1 MFDKNS
7 EVDTYCMVFNQYS
20 TSFLTLIIREFGGVV
35 TKWLSWP
42 FADGMFH
49 ILQRAA
55 SIPHSTTPTVFN
67 FLPGVITAV
76 FLHLPPTVSS
86 LAKCHRGIKPPSH
99 PPSFDTRCHEQT
111 IATMNAST
119 TPPTDDL
126 MASAAYHFQQLK
138 PMIPLYI
145 HLILSALFPIVTGA
159 FASLSR
165 PSTAAKPSKRSKKSH
180 EEDDDDEE
188 EDVVEQKMEGMSPKD
203 AIILP
208 ITAGLVL
215 GGLYW
220 LIKKY
225 GADMI
230 NLIFGWYFSCVGVF
244 SVGKL
249 FNDAAA
255 LSISVV
261 FPAYFAHKGKLWR
274 ADGAER
280 KAVAGEN
287 ARTSPLPG
295 IMGLIPLPRM
305 VSDRLWSLQSVPK
318 QKYALV
324 AYVKNVLDVNGPVT
338 LLNVAAAVCS
348 LAAIS
353 YNQFIDKPW
362 WLTNLQGFAVSYTA
376 LQVMSP
382 TTFVTGSL
390 ILSALFFYDIWAV
403 FFTPLMVT
411 VAKNLDQPIKLLF
424 PRPDEPGVE
433 GKPPVRSYSMLGLGD
448 IVLPGLMIGLAL
460 RFDLHMYYLKKQ
472 KIAAKTGKG
481 EATGQEIVKAD
492 YHNVTGIWGSRL
504 WTFGLERPSL
514 PQSIVTA
521 AFPKPYFIV
530 SIVGYV
536 IGMVATLLVMSIW
549 QHAQPALLYLVPG
562 VLLSIWSTALV
573 RGEVK
578 EMWNY
583 TEEVNGEA
591 SDDDADAKTKRP
603 GDNKET
609 DTKKDPKSDE
619 GWWDYAKYEVIG
631 LSRPGEAND
640 KKDQDKKDADALK
653 AKAAKDPDS
662 IFAISL
668 RRMGKSKGARKDE
681 SVATSE
687 QHDDADTHS
696 GSDDAVIVSKDTED
710 VTVKGPTKRTRSKKV

>member
-1 MFDKNS
+1 
-7 EVDTYCMVFNQYS
+7 
-20 TSFLTLIIREFGGVV
+20 
-35 TKWLSWP
+35 
-42 FADGMFH
+42 
-49 ILQRAA
+49 
-55 SIPHSTTPTVFN
+55 
-67 FLPGVITAV
+67 
-76 FLHLPPTVSS
+76 
-86 LAKCHRGIKPPSH
+86 
-99 PPSFDTRCHEQT
+99 
-111 IATMNAST
+111 
-119 TPPTDDL
+119 
-126 MASAAYHFQQLK
+126 MASAVYHFQQLK

-145 HLILSALFPIVTGA
+145 HLIISALFPIVTGA

-165 PSTAAKPSKRSKKSH
+165 PSSAAKPSKKSKKSH
-180 EEDDDDEE
+180 EEDDEDED
-188 EDVVEQKMEGMSPKD
+188 EDEVEQKMEGMSPKD

-230 NLIFGWYFSCVGVF
+230 NLIFGYYFSAVGVF

-255 LSISVV
+255 LTIGVV
-261 FPAYFAHKGKLWR
+261 FPAYFAHRGKLWR
-274 ADGAER
+274 TNGAER
-280 KAVAGEN
+280 KAVTGESAN
-287 ARTSPLPG
+287 ESRTSPLPG
-295 IMGLIPLPRM
+295 MLGLIPLPRV
-305 VSDRLWSLQSVPK
+305 VSDGLWSLRSVPK
-318 QKYALV
+318 QKYAFV
-324 AYVKNVLDVNGPVT
+324 AYVKNILDVNGPVT

-382 TTFVTGSL
+382 TTFVTGSM
-390 ILSALFFYDIWAV
+390 ILSALFCYDIWAV

-433 GKPPVRSYSMLGLGD
+433 GKPPTKSYSMLGLGD

-460 RFDLHMYYLKKQ
+460 RFDLHMYYLRKQ
-472 KIAAKTGKG
+472 KMAAKTGKG
-481 EATGQEIVKAD
+481 EETAQEVVKAD
-492 YHNVTGIWGSRL
+492 YHNVTGVWGSRI
-504 WTFGLERPSL
+504 WTFGLDRSSL
-514 PQSIVTA
+514 PQTLVTA

-530 SIVGYV
+530 SLVGYV
-536 IGMVATLLVMSIW
+536 IGMIATLLVMSIW

-578 EMWNY
+578 EMCNY

-591 SDDDADAKTKRP
+591 SEDEADEKTKKSS
-603 GDNKET
+603 DSKET
-609 DTKKDPKSDE
+609 DAKEDKKSAE
-619 GWWDYAKYEVIG
+619 TRWDYAKYEIIG
-631 LSRPGEAND
+631 LSRPDEASD

-653 AKAAKDPDS
+653 AKAEKDPDS
-662 IFAISL
+662 LFAISI
-668 RRMGKSKGARKDE
+668 RRVGKSKGARKDE
-681 SVATSE
+681 SVIKSE
-687 QHDDADTHS
+687 QHDDMASHS
-696 GSDDAVIVSKDTED
+696 GSDDAILVSKDAED
-710 VTVKGPTKRTRSKKV
+710 SNVKGPTKRTRTKKA